1 MNPLSYSNQSAQPP
15 QAGSSAALTSAQLS
29 QAISSAAAV
38 SQLVCSGAA
47 FLHIGRSV
55 SAELQSVSS
64 SAYAVNLLAG
74 NKNAFTGSVCQPASE
89 NVAQPF
95 L

>member
-1 MNPLSYSNQSAQPP
+1 MNPLSYSNQSAQPQ

-29 QAISSAAAV
+29 QAVSSAAAV

-55 SAELQSVSS
+55 SAELRCVSS

-74 NKNAFTGSVCQPASE
+74 KKNASNGSVCQPASK

>member
-1 MNPLSYSNQSAQPP
+1 MNPLSYSNQSAQPQ

-29 QAISSAAAV
+29 QAVSSAAAI

-47 FLHIGRSV
+47 FHIGRSV
-55 SAELQSVSS
+55 SAELQCVSS

-74 NKNAFTGSVCQPASE
+74 KKNASTGSDCQPASG

>member
-1 MNPLSYSNQSAQPP
+1 MNPLSYNNQSAQPQ
-15 QAGSSAALTSAQLS
+15 QAGSSAALASARLS
-29 QAISSAAAV
+29 QAISSAAAI

-47 FLHIGRSV
+47 FLHIGRTV
-55 SAELQSVSS
+55 SAEWQCVSS

-74 NKNAFTGSVCQPASE
+74 KRNAFTGPVYQPASG
-89 NVAQPF
+89 NVVQPF